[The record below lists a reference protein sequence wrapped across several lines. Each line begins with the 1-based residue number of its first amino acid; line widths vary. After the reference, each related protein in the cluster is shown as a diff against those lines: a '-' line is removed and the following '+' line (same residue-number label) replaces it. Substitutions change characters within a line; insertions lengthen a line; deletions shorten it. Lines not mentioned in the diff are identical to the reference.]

1 MLRRRFEEELARQA
15 VKAEQL
21 DKAISGPE
29 PASAPTSVATRAKG
43 TKGKKSQRA
52 KAPKGEQQAGVA
64 DSQVDSQPPPSGG
77 TTPVKV
83 RSKKKKRSALANA
96 SNPHHLRNYVPSRLP
111 NSGQHGGGLNG
122 ASQQQQSWVS
132 SLPVQFLSAEI
143 PRRRK
148 QKGGEPVA
156 PPATQVPLTNPA
168 DEWICAFCEYDLFYG
183 DDVRY
188 RRAVRNRKK
197 ILRRRRRARDRA
209 AAAASGR
216 MNATVAPASAA
227 VPVPPPAPGSAPVV
241 SGVDG
246 EQEGTGTGRRGEQA
260 YG

>member
-15 VKAEQL
+15 KAE
-21 DKAISGPE
+21 APISGPE
-29 PASAPTSVATRAKG
+29 PASAPVATRAKG
-43 TKGKKSQRA
+43 AKGKKSQRA
-52 KAPKGEQQAGVA
+52 KGPKQAGVA
-64 DSQVDSQPPPSGG
+64 DSQVDSQPPPSTG

-83 RSKKKKRSALANA
+83 RGKKKKRSALANA

-111 NSGQHGGGLNG
+111 NHGGGLNG
-122 ASQQQQSWVS
+122 ASQQQQQSWAS

-148 QKGGEPVA
+148 HKGGVPAA
-156 PPATQVPLTNPA
+156 PPATLTNPA

-183 DDVRY
+183 DEVRY

-197 ILRRRRRARDRA
+197 ILRRRRRARERA

-227 VPVPPPAPGSAPVV
+227 VPAPPPAPGSAPTV

-246 EQEGTGTGRRGEQA
+246 EPEGTCTGRKGEQA